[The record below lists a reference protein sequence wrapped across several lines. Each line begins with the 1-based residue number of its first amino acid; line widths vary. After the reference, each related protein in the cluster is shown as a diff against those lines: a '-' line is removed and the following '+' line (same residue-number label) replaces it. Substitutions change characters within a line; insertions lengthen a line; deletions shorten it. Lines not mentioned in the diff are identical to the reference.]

1 MASERHDAK
10 IRLEHFREPFRGRL
24 VDLEP
29 WEKNQLALMLSQ
41 EADALATMF
50 DSPPNEEGGAYG
62 VVDVIDEATDD
73 TLYQIHLYGYGDGAM
88 FEHASTKIVAN
99 ICQHGFDPVEP
110 LGKAFMSDL
119 AAAWREGARRMR
131 MWAGH
136 IDFAASIADD
146 EE

>member
-1 MASERHDAK
+1 MASEEHETR
-10 IRLEHFREPFRGRL
+10 IRLEHFREPFRARL
-24 VDLEP
+24 VDLDP

-41 EADALATMF
+41 EADTLATMF

-62 VVDVIDEATDD
+62 VVDVIDEATD
-73 TLYQIHLYGYGDGAM
+73 
-88 FEHASTKIVAN
+88 E
-99 ICQHGFDPVEP
+99 

-136 IDFAASIADD
+136 IDFALSIADD
-146 EE
+146 E